1 MRLGV
6 IADIH
11 GNLPALEAVLTS
23 LAGLCVDR
31 IVNLGDCAS
40 GPLWPVETVQLLRAS
55 AMSHVRGNHD
65 RALGAASPDGLGAS
79 DSYAWRNLDAEAR
92 GWLAGLP
99 FELEVGGAYC
109 VHASPKDDD
118 TYLLDAIEG
127 GRLVAALPEAVEA
140 LLGTAGSGVVLCGH
154 SHQPRLL
161 RLDDGTVVAN
171 PGSVGN
177 PAYHATEPSIHVSE
191 SGAPHARFAVVT
203 MTAAVAVEHH
213 AVAYDWEQAARRAE
227 ANGRADWAH
236 ALRTGRM
243 PRSQWRNSRAP
254 EPDMV

>member
-11 GNLPALEAVLTS
+11 GNLPALEAVLAR
-23 LAGLCVDR
+23 LAGLSVDR

-40 GPLWPVETVQLLRAS
+40 GPLWPAETVQLLRAS

-92 GWLAGLP
+92 GWLGGLP
-99 FELEVGGAYC
+99 FELDIGVARC
-109 VHASPKDDD
+109 FHASPKDDD

-127 GRLVAALPEAVEA
+127 GRLVAAGPQAVAA
-140 LLGTAGSGVVLCGH
+140 LLGPAGAALVLCGH

-161 RLDDGTVVAN
+161 RLDDGTVVVN

-177 PAYHATEPSIHVSE
+177 PAYHATQPSIHLSE
-191 SGAPHARFAVVT
+191 SGAPHARFAVVDVT
-203 MTAAVAVEHH
+203 QAIAIEHY
-213 AVAYDWEQAARRAE
+213 AIAYDWERAARRAE
-227 ANGRADWAH
+227 INGRADWAH
-236 ALRTGRM
+236 ALRTGRVST
-243 PRSQWRNSRAP
+243 PR
-254 EPDMV
+254 

>member
-11 GNLPALEAVLTS
+11 GNLPALEAVLAS
-23 LAGLCVDR
+23 LAGLSVDR
-31 IVNLGDCAS
+31 VVNLGDCAS
-40 GPLWPVETVQLLRAS
+40 GPLWPAETVQLLRAS

-65 RALGAASPDGLGAS
+65 RALGATSPDGLGAS

-127 GRLVAALPEAVEA
+127 GRLVAAGPEAVAA
-140 LLGTAGSGVVLCGH
+140 LLGPAGAAIVLCGH

-161 RLDDGTVVAN
+161 RLDDGTVVVN

-177 PAYHATEPSIHVSE
+177 PAYNATEPSIHLSE
-191 SGAPHARFAVVT
+191 SGAPHARFAVVD
-203 MTAAVAVEHH
+203 MTAAVVVEHY
-213 AVAYDWEQAARRAE
+213 AIAYDWEHAARRAE
-227 ANGRADWAH
+227 INGRADWAH
-236 ALRTGRM
+236 ALRTGRA
-243 PRSQWRNSRAP
+243 STSR
-254 EPDMV
+254 

>member
-11 GNLPALEAVLTS
+11 GNLPALEAVLER
-23 LAGLCVDR
+23 LAGLSVDR

-40 GPLWPVETVQLLRAS
+40 GPLWPAETVKLLRAS

-65 RALGAASPDGLGAS
+65 RALGAAAPDGLGAS
-79 DSYAWRNLDAEAR
+79 DGYAWRNLDAEAR

-99 FELEVGGAYC
+99 FEIEVDGARC

-127 GRLVAALPEAVEA
+127 GRLVAADPEAVEA
-140 LLGTAGSGVVLCGH
+140 LIGTAGAAAVLCGH

-161 RLDDGTVVAN
+161 RLDDGRVVVN

-177 PAYHATEPSIHVSE
+177 PAYHATEPSNHVSE
-191 SGAPHARFAVVT
+191 SGAPHARFAVVEIT
-203 MTAAVAVEHH
+203 EAVAVEHY
-213 AVAYDWEQAARRAE
+213 ATAYDWEHAAKCAH

-236 ALRTGRM
+236 ALRTGRI
-243 PRSQWRNSRAP
+243 PQAA
-254 EPDMV
+254 

>member
-6 IADIH
+6 IADVH
-11 GNLPALEAVLTS
+11 GNLPALEAVLAR
-23 LAGLCVDR
+23 LAELSVDR

-40 GPLWPVETVQLLRAS
+40 GPLWPAETVRLLRS
-55 AMSHVRGNHD
+55 TAMSHVRGNHD

-79 DSYAWRNLDAEAR
+79 DSFAWRNLDAEAR
-92 GWLAGLP
+92 GWLAGLS
-99 FELEVGGAYC
+99 FELEIGGARC
-109 VHASPKDDD
+109 FHASPKDDD

-127 GRLVAALPEAVEA
+127 GRLVAAGPEAVEA
-140 LLGTAGSGVVLCGH
+140 LIGAAGPSVVLCGH

-161 RLDDGTVVAN
+161 RLDNGTVVIN

-177 PAYHATEPSIHVSE
+177 PAYHATEPSTHISE

-203 MTAAVAVEHH
+203 MMDTLAIEHH
-213 AVAYDWEQAARRAE
+213 AVAYDWEQAARQAE

-236 ALRTGRM
+236 ALRTGRVL
-243 PRSQWRNSRAP
+243 PTR
-254 EPDMV
+254 

>member
-6 IADIH
+6 IADVH
-11 GNLPALEAVLTS
+11 GNLPALEAVLARLS
-23 LAGLCVDR
+23 GLSVDR

-40 GPLWPVETVQLLRAS
+40 GPLWPAETVRLLRATP
-55 AMSHVRGNHD
+55 MSHVRGNHD
-65 RALGAASPDGLGAS
+65 RALGAALPDGLGAS
-79 DSYAWRNLDAEAR
+79 DSFAWRNLDADAR
-92 GWLAGLP
+92 NWLAGLP
-99 FELEVGGAYC
+99 FELEVGGARC

-127 GRLVAALPEAVEA
+127 GRLVAARPEAVEA
-140 LLGTAGSGVVLCGH
+140 LLGPGGPAVVLCGH

-161 RLDDGTVVAN
+161 QLDDGRVVVN

-177 PAYHATEPSIHVSE
+177 PAYNAGEPRIHVSE

-203 MTAAVAVEHH
+203 MTETIAIEHH
-213 AVAYDWEQAARRAE
+213 ATAYDWRHAARRAE

-236 ALRTGRM
+236 ALQTGRV
-243 PRSQWRNSRAP
+243 PPAR
-254 EPDMV
+254 

>member
-6 IADIH
+6 IADVH
-11 GNLPALEAVLTS
+11 GNLPALEAVLAR
-23 LAGLCVDR
+23 LAGLSVDR

-40 GPLWPVETVQLLRAS
+40 GPLWPAETVRLLRAS

-79 DSYAWRNLDAEAR
+79 DSHAWRNLDAEAR

-127 GRLVAALPEAVEA
+127 GRLVAAGPAAVAA
-140 LLGTAGSGVVLCGH
+140 LLGPAGAALVLCGH

-161 RLDDGTVVAN
+161 RLDDGTVAVN

-177 PAYHATEPSIHVSE
+177 PAYHATEPSIHLSE
-191 SGAPHARFAVVT
+191 SGAPHARFAIVD
-203 MTAAVAVEHH
+203 MTAAVAVEHY
-213 AVAYDWEQAARRAE
+213 AIAYDWEHAARQAE
-227 ANGRADWAH
+227 INGRADWAH
-236 ALRTGRM
+236 ALRTGRA
-243 PRSQWRNSRAP
+243 STSR
-254 EPDMV
+254 

>member
-11 GNLPALEAVLTS
+11 GNLPALEAVLAR
-23 LAGLCVDR
+23 LAGLSVDR

-40 GPLWPVETVQLLRAS
+40 GPLWPAETVQLLRAR

-92 GWLAGLP
+92 GWLGGLP
-99 FELEVGGAYC
+99 FQLDIGVARC
-109 VHASPKDDD
+109 FHASPKDDD

-127 GRLVAALPEAVEA
+127 GRLVAAGPEAVAA
-140 LLGTAGSGVVLCGH
+140 LLDPAGAAVVLCGH

-161 RLDDGTVVAN
+161 RLDDGTVVVN

-177 PAYHATEPSIHVSE
+177 PAYHATQPSIHLSE
-191 SGAPHARFAVVT
+191 SGAPHARFAVVDVT
-203 MTAAVAVEHH
+203 QAVAVEHY
-213 AVAYDWEQAARRAE
+213 AIAYDWERAARRAE
-227 ANGRADWAH
+227 INGRADWAH
-236 ALRTGRM
+236 ALRTGRV
-243 PRSQWRNSRAP
+243 STSR
-254 EPDMV
+254 

>member
-6 IADIH
+6 IADVH
-11 GNLPALEAVLTS
+11 GNLPALEAVLAR
-23 LAGLCVDR
+23 LAELSVDR

-40 GPLWPVETVQLLRAS
+40 GPLWPAETVRLLRATP
-55 AMSHVRGNHD
+55 MSHVRGNHD

-79 DSYAWRNLDAEAR
+79 DSFAWRNLDADAR
-92 GWLAGLP
+92 NWLAGLP
-99 FELEVGGAYC
+99 FELEIGGARC

-127 GRLVAALPEAVEA
+127 GRLVAASPGAVED
-140 LLGTAGSGVVLCGH
+140 LLGPIRPAVVLCGH

-177 PAYHATEPSIHVSE
+177 PAYNADEPRIHVSE
-191 SGAPHARFAVVT
+191 SGAPHARFAVV
-203 MTAAVAVEHH
+203 MMADSVEIEHY
-213 AVAYDWEQAARRAE
+213 AVAYDWEHAARRARD
-227 ANGRADWAH
+227 NGRADWSH
-236 ALRTGRM
+236 ALRTGRVL
-243 PRSQWRNSRAP
+243 PTQ
-254 EPDMV
+254 

>member
-11 GNLPALEAVLTS
+11 GNLPALEAVLAR
-23 LAGLCVDR
+23 LAGLSVDR

-40 GPLWPVETVQLLRAS
+40 GPLWPAETVQLLRAT
-55 AMSHVRGNHD
+55 AMNHVRGNHD

-99 FELEVGGAYC
+99 FELDIGVARC
-109 VHASPKDDD
+109 FHASPKDDD

-127 GRLVAALPEAVEA
+127 GRLVAAGPEAVAA
-140 LLGTAGSGVVLCGH
+140 LLDPAGAAVVLCGH

-161 RLDDGTVVAN
+161 RLDDGTVVVN

-177 PAYHATEPSIHVSE
+177 PAYHATQPSIHLSE
-191 SGAPHARFAVVT
+191 SGAPHARFAVVDVT
-203 MTAAVAVEHH
+203 QAVAVEHY
-213 AVAYDWEQAARRAE
+213 AIAYDWERAARRAE
-227 ANGRADWAH
+227 INGRADWAH
-236 ALRTGRM
+236 ALRTGRV
-243 PRSQWRNSRAP
+243 STSR
-254 EPDMV
+254 

>member
-6 IADIH
+6 IADVH
-11 GNLPALEAVLTS
+11 GNLPALEAVLAR
-23 LAGLCVDR
+23 LAGLSVDR

-40 GPLWPVETVQLLRAS
+40 GPLWPAETVQLLRAS

-79 DSYAWRNLDAEAR
+79 DAYAWRNLDAEAR

-99 FELEVGGAYC
+99 FDIEIGRARC
-109 VHASPKDDD
+109 FHACPKDDE
-118 TYLLDAIEG
+118 TYLLDEVEG
-127 GRLVAALPEAVEA
+127 GRLVAARPQAVEA
-140 LLGTAGSGVVLCGH
+140 LLATAASADVILCGH

-161 RLDDGTVVAN
+161 RLDNGTVVIN

-177 PAYHATEPSIHVSE
+177 PAYHADYPSIHVSE
-191 SGAPHARFAVVT
+191 SGAPHARLAVVT
-203 MTAAVAVEHH
+203 MAKAVEIEHH
-213 AVAYDWEQAARRAE
+213 AVVYDWEHAARQAQ

-236 ALRTGRM
+236 ALRTGRALV
-243 PRSQWRNSRAP
+243 SR
-254 EPDMV
+254 

>member
-11 GNLPALEAVLTS
+11 GNLPALEAVLAR
-23 LAGLCVDR
+23 LAGLSVDR

-40 GPLWPVETVQLLRAS
+40 GPLWPAETVQLLRAR

-99 FELEVGGAYC
+99 FELDIGVARC
-109 VHASPKDDD
+109 FHASPKDDD

-127 GRLVAALPEAVEA
+127 GRLVAAGPEAVAA
-140 LLGTAGSGVVLCGH
+140 LLDPAGAALVLCGH

-161 RLDDGTVVAN
+161 RLDDGTVVVN

-177 PAYHATEPSIHVSE
+177 PAYHATQPSIHLSE
-191 SGAPHARFAVVT
+191 SGAPHARFAVVDVT
-203 MTAAVAVEHH
+203 QAIAIEHY
-213 AVAYDWEQAARRAE
+213 AIAYDWERAARRAE
-227 ANGRADWAH
+227 INGRADWAH
-236 ALRTGRM
+236 ALRTGRV
-243 PRSQWRNSRAP
+243 STSR
-254 EPDMV
+254 

>member
-11 GNLPALEAVLTS
+11 GNLPALEAVLAR
-23 LAGLCVDR
+23 LAGLSVDR

-40 GPLWPVETVQLLRAS
+40 GPLWPAETVRLLRAA

-79 DSYAWRNLDAEAR
+79 DSFAWRNLDAEAR
-92 GWLAGLP
+92 DWLARLP
-99 FELEVGGAYC
+99 FELEIGGIRC
-109 VHASPKDDD
+109 FHASPKDDD
-118 TYLLDAIEG
+118 TYLLDEIEG
-127 GRLVAALPEAVEA
+127 GRLVAARPETVEA
-140 LLGTAGSGVVLCGH
+140 LIGASRPGVVLCGH

-161 RLDDGTVVAN
+161 RLDDGTVIAN

-177 PAYHATEPSIHVSE
+177 PAYHADEPSTHVSE

-203 MTAAVAVEHH
+203 ITDAVAIEHH
-213 AVAYDWEQAARRAE
+213 AVAYDWEQAARQAE

-236 ALRTGRM
+236 ALRTGRVL
-243 PRSQWRNSRAP
+243 PTR
-254 EPDMV
+254 

>member
-11 GNLPALEAVLTS
+11 GNLPALEAVLAR
-23 LAGLCVDR
+23 LAGLSVDR

-40 GPLWPVETVQLLRAS
+40 GPLWPAETVQLLRAR

-92 GWLAGLP
+92 GWLGGLP
-99 FELEVGGAYC
+99 FQLDIGVARC
-109 VHASPKDDD
+109 FHASPKDDD

-127 GRLVAALPEAVEA
+127 GRLVAAGPQAVAA
-140 LLGTAGSGVVLCGH
+140 LLGPAGAALVLCGH

-161 RLDDGTVVAN
+161 RLDDGTVVVN

-177 PAYHATEPSIHVSE
+177 PAYHATQPSIHLSE
-191 SGAPHARFAVVT
+191 SGAPHARFAVVDVT
-203 MTAAVAVEHH
+203 QAIAIEHY
-213 AVAYDWEQAARRAE
+213 AIAYDWERAARRAE
-227 ANGRADWAH
+227 INGRADWAH
-236 ALRTGRM
+236 ALRTGRV
-243 PRSQWRNSRAP
+243 STSR
-254 EPDMV
+254 